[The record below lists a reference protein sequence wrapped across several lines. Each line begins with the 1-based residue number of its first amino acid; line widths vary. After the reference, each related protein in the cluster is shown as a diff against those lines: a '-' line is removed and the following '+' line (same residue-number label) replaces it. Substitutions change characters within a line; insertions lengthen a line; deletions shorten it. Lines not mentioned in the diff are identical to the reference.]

1 MFRSLLSLFLVLGLV
16 TTAGAGRAQ
25 VGPHPFSVHDM
36 LAMDRLSDAQV
47 SPDGTQVAFTVRV
60 TDVAANKGRS
70 DLWLAAADGS
80 RVRRLTSHEA
90 NDSGARWGANGWV
103 YFLSSRSG
111 SSQIW
116 RLDPSGGEAVPVTS
130 LPLSVSAFEIVPQT
144 KSFLLVMEVFPGL
157 GIAGTVERDA
167 ADAKKQTTGQT
178 YDELMFR
185 HWDSWEDGKRNH
197 LFILADAPGA
207 EPVDLMPALDADVPT
222 MPFGGLEEVAVSAD
236 GGTVV
241 FTAKILPG
249 SEAAWSTDHD
259 LYAVPTDGSGRM
271 RCLTESNQAV
281 DTEPVFTPDG
291 RALWWLAMDRPGYEA
306 DRTHFEIMDWPSGT
320 PRRLDITFP
329 TTELDRPLDLSPSG
343 LTFTADGKTAYFTA
357 GCLGQTP
364 VFKLDVKTSK
374 VTRLLATGRVT
385 DVGVLKKGLL
395 IGMQHLQSP
404 TELYTLSADGKELK
418 PITGFN
424 GAKLAETKM
433 GASEQF
439 TFKGWND
446 ETVFAT
452 VVKPYDWTPEAA
464 ASGRKWPVTFLI
476 HGGPQGSFGNDF
488 HYRWN
493 PQAYVGAGFT
503 TLAVD
508 FHGSTGYGQAFTD
521 AINGHWG
528 DRPLE
533 DLEKGLAAALAR
545 YPWMDAGRVVAA
557 GASYGGYMI
566 NWMAG
571 QPFAD
576 TFRAFVCHDGNL
588 DERMAYFD
596 TEELWFPEWEHGGTP
611 WAEGSDYGEHNPV
624 DFVQNWHV
632 PTLVVHGG
640 KDYRVVDTQGLSA
653 FTALRRQGVP
663 ARLLYFPDENHWV
676 LKPQNSI
683 QWHDEVMDWLQ
694 RWTK

>member
-1 MFRSLLSLFLVLGLV
+1 MLIRCFILILAL
-16 TTAGAGRAQ
+16 TANAAHAQ
-25 VGPHPFSVHDM
+25 TGPHPFSVHDM

-47 SPDGTQVAFTVRV
+47 SPDGAQVAFTVRV
-60 TDVAANKGRS
+60 TDLEANKGRS
-70 DLWLAAADGS
+70 DVWMAAVDGTK
-80 RVRRLTSHEA
+80 VTRLTTSEA
-90 NDSGARWGANGWV
+90 NDSNARWGANGV
-103 YFLSSRSG
+103 LYFLSTRSG

-116 RLDPSGGEAVPVTS
+116 RLNTSGGEAMPVTA
-130 LPLSVSAFEIVPQT
+130 LPLDVSSFTYLPQT

-157 GIAGTVERDA
+157 GIHGTVEKDA
-167 ADAKKQTTGQT
+167 ADAKRVTTGKT
-178 YDELMFR
+178 YDELLFR

-197 LFILADAPGA
+197 LFMLVDAPGA
-207 EPVDLMPALDADVPT
+207 QPVDLMPKLDADVPT
-222 MPFGGLEEVAVSAD
+222 APFGGLEEVTVSPD

-241 FTAKILPG
+241 YTAKVLDG
-249 SEAAWSTDHD
+249 SEVAWSTDYD
-259 LYAVPTDGSGRM
+259 LYAVPADGSREP
-271 RCLTESNQAV
+271 RCLTEANQAW

-291 RALWWLAMDRPGYEA
+291 RSLWYLAMDRAGFEA
-306 DRTHFEIMDWPSGT
+306 DRYHYEIMDWATGAT
-320 PRRLDITFP
+320 RRLDIVFP
-329 TTELDRPLDLSPSG
+329 TTELDRPLDLSPHG
-343 LTFTADGKTAYFTA
+343 LKFSADGRSAWFIA
-357 GCLGQTP
+357 GCLGQTS
-364 VFKLDVKTSK
+364 VFHLDVKSGK
-374 VTRLLATGRVT
+374 LTRVVDKGHVT
-385 DVGVLKKGLL
+385 DLCLLRKGLL
-395 IGMQHLQSP
+395 IGSQNLKSP
-404 TELYTLSADGKELK
+404 TELYTLGFDGRNLK

-424 GAKLAETKM
+424 GARLARTQM
-433 GASEQF
+433 GEPEQF

-446 ETVFAT
+446 ETVFAYI
-452 VVKPYDWTPEAA
+452 VKPYDWSPEAA
-464 ASGRKWPVTFLI
+464 AAGRKWPVTFLV

-493 PQAYVGAGFT
+493 PQAYVGAGFA

-521 AINGHWG
+521 AIRGHWG

-533 DLEKGLAAALAR
+533 DLEKGLAAAMAR
-545 YPWMDAGRVVAA
+545 YPWMDGSRVVAA
-557 GASYGGYMI
+557 GASYGAYMI

-576 TFRAFVCHDGNL
+576 KFKAFVSHDGNL

-611 WAEGSDYGEHNPV
+611 WAEGADYGKHNPV
-624 DFVQNWHV
+624 DHVKNWHV

-640 KDYRVVDTQGLSA
+640 RDYRVVDTQGLST

-683 QWHDEVMDWLQ
+683 QWHDEVMAWLT

>member
-1 MFRSLLSLFLVLGLV
+1 MFRSVLSLFLVLGLV
-16 TTAGAGRAQ
+16 TAAGAGRAQ

-90 NDSGARWGANGWV
+90 NDSNARWGADGWV

-116 RLDPSGGEAVPVTS
+116 RLDPAGGEAVPVTS
-130 LPLSVSAFEIVPQT
+130 LPLSISAFEVVPQT

-157 GIAGTVERDA
+157 GLAGTVERDA
-167 ADAKKQTTGQT
+167 VDAKKQATGLA

-197 LFILADAPGA
+197 LFLLAEAPGA

-241 FTAKILPG
+241 FTAKILSG

-271 RCLTESNQAV
+271 RCLTEANQAV

-306 DRTHFEIMDWPSGT
+306 DRTHFEIMEWPSGT

-364 VFKLDVKTSK
+364 VFRLDLKTNK
-374 VTRLLATGRVT
+374 VTRLLAAGRVT
-385 DVGVLKKGLL
+385 DVGLLKKGLL

-404 TELYTLSADGKELK
+404 TELYTLSADGKALK
-418 PITGFN
+418 PITAFN
-424 GAKLAETKM
+424 GTKLAATKM

-533 DLEKGLAAALAR
+533 DLEKGLAAALAK
-545 YPWMDAGRVVAA
+545 YPWMDGGRVVAA

-576 TFRAFVCHDGNL
+576 KFRAFVCHDGNL

-640 KDYRVVDTQGLSA
+640 RDYRVVDTQGLSA